1 MPHREAVVRV
11 LILGLFLALAAASR
25 AEDGYRL
32 WLRYDRVEDDRL
44 RAAYVA
50 SLPGVVLAVPDGA
63 ETPSIAAARE
73 ELKAGL
79 RGMLGAE
86 IPITIGR
93 SGGANPAFGDEGYEL
108 THRGTGVLTIS
119 ANTGQGILY
128 GAFAFLRRLQM
139 RQPVDLL
146 EVQSSPRIQRRV
158 LDHWDALNG
167 FVERGYAGQS
177 LWDWFTLP
185 DYVDPRYRDY
195 ARADA
200 SVGINGVVLT
210 NVNADPL
217 VLTAP
222 YLVKVAALAD
232 AFRPYNIRVY
242 LPVRFSSPVEAGG
255 LPTADPLDASVI
267 AWWRAKADEIYRA
280 IPDFGGFLVKANS
293 EGQPG
298 PQDYGRTHAD
308 GANLLADALAPHGG
322 IVMWRAFVYDA
333 NDTEDRVKQAY
344 REFQPLDGKFRGN
357 VLLQIKNGP
366 LDFQPREPF
375 HPLFG
380 AMPHTQ
386 LALEVQL
393 TQEYLG
399 ASVYLVYL
407 APLFKECLGSDTYR
421 PGPGSTVARVIDGSL
436 DNHRLTAI
444 AGVANVGADIDWTGH
459 PMAASNWYAFGRL
472 AWDPGLGSDVI
483 AEEWTRQTFSNDPNT
498 LGTITSILLR
508 SREVAVEGSMPLG
521 LHHIMARDHHYG
533 PGPWVAGGR
542 ADWTAPYYHHADSL
556 GLGFDR
562 TPTGSDAL
570 SQYAPEVAK
579 RWGDLET
586 CPDNLILWFHHVPW
600 DYRMRSG
607 RTLWDELCL
616 DYQLGVDDVRAMQKQ
631 WDSLEGAVDD
641 ERFHHVKSLLAL
653 QEREAREWR
662 DACILYFQQFSRRPI
677 PKGVE
682 APEHSLDYYES
693 VRVHYVPGSTVK

>member
-1 MPHREAVVRV
+1 
-11 LILGLFLALAAASR
+11 LASAAASR

-32 WLRYDRVEDDRL
+32 WLRYDRIEDDRL
-44 RAAYVA
+44 RGSYVA
-50 SLPGVVLAVPDGA
+50 SIPKIVLSVPDGA
-63 ETPSIAAARE
+63 ESPALGAARD
-73 ELKAGL
+73 ELSTGL
-79 RGMLGAE
+79 QGMLGAR
-86 IPITIGR
+86 IPVEVEK
-93 SGGANPAFGDEGYEL
+93 SGGSDPAYGDEGYGL
-108 THRGTGVLTIS
+108 SHRGTGALTLS
-119 ANTGQGILY
+119 ANTGPGVLY
-128 GAFAFLRRLQM
+128 GAFALLRRLQL

-146 EVQSSPRIQRRV
+146 EVQSAPRIQRRV
-158 LDHWDALNG
+158 LDHWDGLDG
-167 FVERGYAGQS
+167 FVERGYAGAS
-177 LWDWFTLP
+177 LWNWFTLP
-185 DYVDPRYRDY
+185 DYIDPRYRDY

-210 NVNADPL
+210 SVNADPL

-222 YLVKVAALAD
+222 YLAKAAALAD
-232 AFRPYNIRVY
+232 TFRPYGIRVY
-242 LPVRFSSPVEAGG
+242 LPVRFSSPAEGGG
-255 LPTADPLDASVI
+255 LHTADPDDPSVI
-267 AWWRAKADEIYRA
+267 AWWRSKADEIYRV
-280 IPDFGGFLVKANS
+280 IPDFGGFVVKANS

-333 NDTEDRVKQAY
+333 NDTDDRVKQAY
-344 REFQPLDGKFRGN
+344 KEFQPLDGKFRDN
-357 VLLQIKNGP
+357 VLLQVKNGP

-407 APLFKECLGSDTYR
+407 APLFKECLNEDTHR
-421 PGPGSTVARVIDGSL
+421 PGTGSTVARVVDGSL
-436 DNHRLTAI
+436 DHHRLTAI
-444 AGVANVGADIDWTGH
+444 AGVANVGADRDWTGH

-472 AWDPGLGSDVI
+472 AWDPALGSDVI
-483 AEEWTRQTFSNDPNT
+483 AGEWTGQTFSNDPKV
-498 LGTITSILLR
+498 LGTIASILLR
-508 SREVAVEGSMPLG
+508 SREATVESSMPLG

-533 PGPWVAGGR
+533 PGPWVTGDR
-542 ADWTAPYYHHADSL
+542 PDWTAPYYHHADSI

-562 TPTGSDAL
+562 TSTGSDAL

-579 RWGDLET
+579 RWGDLGS

-616 DYQLGVDDVRAMQKQ
+616 DYQHGVDGIRAMQGQ
-631 WDSLEGAVDD
+631 WDSLQGAVDD
-641 ERFHHVKSLLAL
+641 ERFLHVKAMLAI
-653 QEREAREWR
+653 QEREARVWR
-662 DACILYFQQFSRRPI
+662 DACILYFQQFSRRAI
-677 PKGVE
+677 PRGVE
-682 APEHSLDYYES
+682 PPEHALDYYET
-693 VRVHYVPGSTVK
+693 VRPHFVPGSRGDK

>member
-1 MPHREAVVRV
+1 MR
-11 LILGLFLALAAASR
+11 G
-25 AEDGYRL
+25 
-32 WLRYDRVEDDRL
+32 
-44 RAAYVA
+44 AYVA
-50 SLPGVVLAVPDGA
+50 CLPGIILAVPDGA
-63 ETPSIAAARE
+63 ETPSIGAARG
-73 ELKAGL
+73 ELRSGL
-79 RGMLGAE
+79 RGLLGVE
-86 IPITIGR
+86 IPVTVAK
-93 SGGANPAFGDEGYEL
+93 SEGANAADGDEGFEL
-108 THRGTGVLTIS
+108 RHRGTGALTIS
-119 ANTGQGILY
+119 ANGGPGVLY
-128 GAFAFLRRLQM
+128 GAFALLRRLQM
-139 RQPVDLL
+139 RQPIDLL
-146 EVQSSPRIQRRV
+146 EVQSTPRIQRRV
-158 LDHWDALNG
+158 LDHWDSLDEY
-167 FVERGYAGQS
+167 VERGYAGSS

-185 DYVDPRYRDY
+185 DYIDPRYRDY

-232 AFRPYNIRVY
+232 AFRTYGIRIY
-242 LPVRFSSPVEAGG
+242 LPVRFSSPVEIGG
-255 LPTADPLDASVI
+255 LRTADPSDPSVI
-267 AWWRAKADEIYRA
+267 GWWRAKADEIYRI

-333 NDTEDRVKQAY
+333 NDTDDRVKQAY
-344 REFQPLDGKFRGN
+344 KEFKPLDGKFRDN

-386 LALEVQL
+386 LALELQI

-407 APLFKECLGSDTYR
+407 APLYKECLDSDTYR
-421 PGPGSTVARVIDGSL
+421 PGAGSTVARIVDGSL
-436 DNHRLTAI
+436 DNHHLTAI
-444 AGVANVGADIDWTGH
+444 AGVANVGADRDWTGN

-472 AWDPGLGSDVI
+472 AWDPALGSDMI
-483 AEEWTRQTFSNDPNT
+483 AEEWTRQTFSNDPKI
-498 LGTITSILLR
+498 LGTITSILMR
-508 SREVAVEGSMPLG
+508 SREAAVEGTMPLG

-533 PGPWVAGGR
+533 PGPWVTGGR
-542 ADWTAPYYHHADSL
+542 PDWTAPYYHHADSL

-562 TPTGSDAL
+562 TPEGSDAL
-570 SQYAPEVAK
+570 SQYAPELAK
-579 RWGDLET
+579 RWGGLES

-616 DYQLGVDDVRAMQKQ
+616 DYQLGVDEVRSMQRQ

-641 ERFHHVKSLLAL
+641 ERFLHVKSLLAI
-653 QEREAREWR
+653 QEREARVWR
-662 DACILYFQQFSRRPI
+662 DGCILYFQQFSKRPV

-682 APEHSLDYYES
+682 APEHPLDYYES
-693 VRVHYVPGSTVK
+693 VRPHYVPGSRGDK

>member
-1 MPHREAVVRV
+1 MGAARDE
-11 LILGLFLALAAASR
+11 LKSGLLGILGVDVPVTIAR
-25 AEDGYRL
+25 RG
-32 WLRYDRVEDDRL
+32 
-44 RAAYVA
+44 
-50 SLPGVVLAVPDGA
+50 AV
-63 ETPSIAAARE
+63 
-73 ELKAGL
+73 
-79 RGMLGAE
+79 
-86 IPITIGR
+86 
-93 SGGANPAFGDEGYEL
+93 NPAYGDEGYEL
-108 THRGTGVLTIS
+108 RHRGSTALTIS
-119 ANTGQGILY
+119 ANDGPGVLY
-128 GAFAFLRRLQM
+128 GAFALLRRLQM

-146 EVQSSPRIQRRV
+146 EVQSAPRIQRRV
-158 LDHWDALNG
+158 LDHWDSLDG
-167 FVERGYAGQS
+167 YVERGYAGRS

-185 DYVDPRYRDY
+185 DYIDPRYRDY

-232 AFRPYNIRVY
+232 TFRPYGIRVY
-242 LPVRFSSPVEAGG
+242 LPVRFSSPVEVGG
-255 LPTADPLDASVI
+255 LRTADPVDPSVI
-267 AWWRAKADEIYRA
+267 AWWRTKADEIYRA
-280 IPDFGGFLVKANS
+280 VPDFGGFLVKANS
-293 EGQPG
+293 EGEPG

-333 NDTEDRVKQAY
+333 NDTDDRVKQAY
-344 REFQPLDGKFRGN
+344 REFQPLDGKFRDN

-407 APLFKECLGSDTYR
+407 APLIKECLGSDTFR
-421 PGPGSTVARVIDGSL
+421 PAPGSTVARVVDGSL
-436 DNHRLTAI
+436 DHHRLTAV
-444 AGVANVGADIDWTGH
+444 AGVANIGADRDWTGH

-472 AWDPGLGSDVI
+472 AWDPSLESDVI
-483 AEEWTRQTFSNDPNT
+483 AEEWTRQTFSNDPKIM
-498 LGTITSILLR
+498 GTITSILLR
-508 SREVAVEGSMPLG
+508 SREATVESSMPLG

-542 ADWTAPYYHHADSL
+542 PDWTAPYYHHADAI

-562 TPTGSDAL
+562 TSTGSDAL

-579 RWGDLET
+579 KWGDLAT

-600 DYRMRSG
+600 DYPMRSG

-616 DYQLGVDDVRAMQKQ
+616 DYQLGVNEIRSMQGQ

-641 ERFHHVKSLLAL
+641 ERFHHVKALLAL
-653 QEREAREWR
+653 EEREARVWR
-662 DACILYFQQFSRRPI
+662 DACILYFQQFSRMPVPR
-677 PKGVE
+677 GVE
-682 APEHSLDYYES
+682 APEHPLDYYET
-693 VRVHYVPGSTVK
+693 VRPHYVPGSRGDK